1 MKKDIRN
8 NLILKI
14 MNHGLVFLINV
25 LMVRLLGGAQSGSI
39 INHLYWLTSLSFL
52 CSLGLDYAAIQAISS
67 HPNSYRKWFSFL
79 SVVSFIGIPFIF
91 LLIFILS
98 KIMDFKIQSI
108 GLTVLFASG
117 QTIILL
123 FQGLLNSVKR
133 FMAQNAVLLTTNF
146 ILCMCFFLFFISQKP
161 VSINLIFTLVSVN
174 MFLQGLIMATIA
186 FPKKDINVTLS
197 DGIDKKAI
205 FHGFKI
211 MISTLVYF
219 FFIRTD
225 HFFAEKYADPISFGN
240 YVQCGKMGQYFLL
253 FASMISVTLLPFIS
267 EHKQVNQHNSWFSVL
282 RPYVIIMV
290 AIAFC
295 ILIAGKFLFPLLFG
309 NAFTEMHQIM
319 NILLPGYLALGLL
332 TLLNAFYIGK
342 GMLKRMI
349 IGDICGLI
357 VLLLLNLFYS
367 RNGNV
372 FVIAIISSSCYIGL
386 FLFMFYGVKKRL
398 EL

>member
-25 LMVRLLGGAQSGSI
+25 LMVRLLGGAQSGSM

-52 CSLGLDYAAIQAISS
+52 CSLGLDYAAIQAITS
-67 HPNSYRKWFSFL
+67 HPDSYRKWFYIL
-79 SVVSFIGIPFIF
+79 SVASLIGIPFIF
-91 LLIFILS
+91 LLIFIFL
-98 KIMDFKIQSI
+98 KVTDYEIQSI
-108 GLTVLFASG
+108 WLTVLFTSG
-117 QTIILL
+117 QTILLL

-133 FMAQNAVLLTTNF
+133 FMAQNVVLLTTNC
-146 ILCMCFFLFFISQKP
+146 ILCLCFFLFFFTKKP
-161 VSINLIFTLVSVN
+161 VSIHLIFTLFSVN
-174 MFLQGLIMATIA
+174 IFSQGLIMAAIA
-186 FPKKDINVTLS
+186 FPKKHLHIQLP
-197 DGIDKKAI
+197 DGYDNKAI
-205 FHGFKI
+205 LHGFKI

-225 HFFAEKYADPISFGN
+225 HFFAEKYANSISFGN
-240 YVQCGKMGQYFLL
+240 YVQCGKIGQYFLL

-267 EHKQVNQHNSWFSVL
+267 EHKQMSPRNSWFSVL
-282 RPYVIIMV
+282 KPYVFVMV
-290 AIAFC
+290 FATFG
-295 ILIAGKFLFPLLFG
+295 ILIAGKFIFPLLFG
-309 NAFTEMHQIM
+309 QTFADMYQIM

-342 GMLKRMI
+342 GLVKRML
-349 IGDICGLI
+349 IGDVCGLI
-357 VLLLLNLFYS
+357 VLLLLNLLYS

-386 FLFMFYGVKKRL
+386 FMFMFYGVKKRL
-398 EL
+398 DL

>member
-25 LMVRLLGGAQSGSI
+25 LMVRLLGGAQSGWI
-39 INHLYWLTSLSFL
+39 INQLYWLTSLSFL
-52 CSLGLDYAAIQAISS
+52 CSLGLDYAAIQAIST
-67 HPNSYRKWFSFL
+67 HPDSYKKWFSIL
-79 SVVSFIGIPFIF
+79 CVSSLLTIPFIF
-91 LLIFILS
+91 LLISILS
-98 KIMDFKIQSI
+98 NVTSLKIQSNQFA
-108 GLTVLFASG
+108 LLFTSG
-117 QTIILL
+117 QTILLL

-133 FMAQNAVLLTTNF
+133 FMAQNAVLLSTNF
-146 ILCMCFFLFFISQKP
+146 ILCLCFFYFFFTQKP
-161 VSINLIFTLVSVN
+161 VSINLIFTLFSVN
-174 MFLQGLIMATIA
+174 IFLQGLIMAAIA
-186 FPKKDINVTLS
+186 LPKKKLNFQLP
-197 DGIDKKAI
+197 DGNDKKAVM
-205 FHGFKI
+205 HGFKI
-211 MISTLVYF
+211 MLSTLVYF

-240 YVQCGKMGQYFLL
+240 YVQCGKIGQYFLL

-267 EHKQVNQHNSWFSVL
+267 DHKQMSQRNSWFSVL

-309 NAFTEMHQIM
+309 EAFIDMHQIM
-319 NILLPGYLALGLL
+319 NILLPGYLALGFL

-342 GMLKRMI
+342 GMLKRML

-357 VLLLLNLFYS
+357 VVLILNLTFS
-367 RNGNV
+367 RKGNIYIV
-372 FVIAIISSSCYIGL
+372 SMISTSCYIAL
-386 FLFMFYGVKKRL
+386 FLFMFYGMKKRL
-398 EL
+398 DL

>member
-1 MKKDIRN
+1 M
-8 NLILKI
+8 L
-14 MNHGLVFLINV
+14 
-25 LMVRLLGGAQSGSI
+25 
-39 INHLYWLTSLSFL
+39 
-52 CSLGLDYAAIQAISS
+52 
-67 HPNSYRKWFSFL
+67 
-79 SVVSFIGIPFIF
+79 
-91 LLIFILS
+91 
-98 KIMDFKIQSI
+98 
-108 GLTVLFASG
+108 
-117 QTIILL
+117 
-123 FQGLLNSVKR
+123 
-133 FMAQNAVLLTTNF
+133 
-146 ILCMCFFLFFISQKP
+146 
-161 VSINLIFTLVSVN
+161 
-174 MFLQGLIMATIA
+174 LQGLTMAAIA
-186 FPKKDINVTLS
+186 FPKKNINVTLS

-372 FVIAIISSSCYIGL
+372 FVMAIISSSCYIGL